1 MDNGGYFPEQDT
13 HRDVAWFMMDAMKVL
28 GTDAIGVN
36 ERDLLFGLQFL
47 LQQQKRTQLP
57 IVSANLYYKG
67 GKKLVFPPYLIKT
80 IGQTKVGFFG
90 VISDKVP
97 LGPSEDSLHVE
108 EPGLA
113 AKRVIPEMRKKGAS
127 AIVLLSQLGKV
138 ESEDLA
144 SSVPGIDAV
153 ITGHNVPVLPKGR
166 QIKSTIAVYGGE
178 QGQCVGMTTLNL
190 GPKKEVVSGDAETFI
205 LGPEIPDKPEVLKLV
220 KDFED
225 GFNEKL
231 RKAEKEAIADADAK
245 RTENKEHFLGAEL
258 CIRCHADEG
267 AQWKTTAHSL
277 AWRTLV
283 NVKKDATPDCIPC
296 HVVGYKQ
303 PGGFQTDTDSTRL
316 ANVQCEN
323 CHGMGT
329 QHDAFSQSPKKV
341 TAATCIT
348 CHHGENDPEFNYDVK
363 LPKIAHSNTSG
374 ETIKNMK
381 NGIGNMMMG
390 SHGGN

>member
-1 MDNGGYFPEQDT
+1 
-13 HRDVAWFMMDAMKVL
+13 MDAMKVL
-28 GTDAIGVN
+28 GVDAVGVQ

-47 LQQQKRTQLP
+47 LAQQKRTQLP

-67 GKKLVFPPYLIKT
+67 GKKLVFPPYLIKS
-80 IGQTKVGFFG
+80 IGGVKVGFFG
-90 VISDKVP
+90 LISDKVP

-108 EPGLA
+108 EPGVA
-113 AKRVIPEMRKKGAS
+113 AKRVIAEMRKKGATTV
-127 AIVLLSQLGKV
+127 VLLSQLGKV

-144 SSVPGIDAV
+144 SAVPGIDAV
-153 ITGHNVPVLPKGR
+153 VAGHNVPVLPKGR
-166 QIKSTIAVYGGE
+166 QIKTTTAVYGGE
-178 QGQCVGMTTLNL
+178 QGQYMGVTTLTL
-190 GPKKEVVSGDAETFI
+190 GAKNAVTAGDAETFI
-205 LGPEIPDKPEVLKLV
+205 LGPEIPDKPEMAKLV

-225 GFNEKL
+225 SFNEKL
-231 RKAEKEAIADADAK
+231 RKQEKEAIAQQDSL
-245 RTENKEHFLGAEL
+245 RNENKEHFIGADL

-267 AQWKTTAHSL
+267 AQWKTTSHSL

-303 PGGFQTDTDSTRL
+303 PGGFKADTDSTRL

-329 QHDAFSQSPKKV
+329 QHDAFSQNPKKV

-348 CHHGENDPEFNYDVK
+348 CHHCENDPEFNFATK

-374 ETIKNMK
+374 ETIKAMK
-381 NGIGNMMMG
+381 NGIGNMMMME
-390 SHGGN
+390 SHGGQ